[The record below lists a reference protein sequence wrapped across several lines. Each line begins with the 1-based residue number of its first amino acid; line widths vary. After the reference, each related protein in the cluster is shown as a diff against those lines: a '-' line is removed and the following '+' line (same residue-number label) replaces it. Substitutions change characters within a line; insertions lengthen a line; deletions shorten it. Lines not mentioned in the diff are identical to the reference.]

1 MSFAQCFPQAWI
13 ALPRLAARFTPD
25 AAGDLDCC
33 QPADGCLRH
42 AIGSGEIGLH
52 SALRKPLDDLPPLM
66 WGELSLELG
75 QATKDVSICCR
86 GA

>member
-1 MSFAQCFPQAWI
+1 
-13 ALPRLAARFTPD
+13 
-25 AAGDLDCC
+25 
-33 QPADGCLRH
+33 
-42 AIGSGEIGLH
+42 
-52 SALRKPLDDLPPLM
+52 LRKPLDDLPPLM